1 MSNNPVTDGNLTV
14 STTAQWA
21 NALKAADTTFRLLTT
36 GPHPLAVDGRELG
49 HGLPAR
55 EIDLTELREM
65 LLSKSA
71 TDALKDAVWAE
82 LVTRARSGDPAW
94 TIGCVGVAMPG
105 LKAVAG
111 RAIQAS
117 PVRYIDDIVSEMLA
131 EFVAQLARIDIQ
143 RPNIAPRL
151 LFWARKGAL
160 RVRARERRHL
170 PCDPMQMPTGPIVT
184 EEAGPETVLK
194 EAVGQKIIS
203 PASASLIAATRL
215 GGRSVRDIAL
225 EQGIPAHQ
233 LYRQRKAAEKSL
245 VNAIR
250 TGQLSVTSID

>member
-1 MSNNPVTDGNLTV
+1 MSTKPATDGKLTA

-21 NALKAADTTFRLLTT
+21 NALKTADTAFKLLTT
-36 GPHPLAVDGRELG
+36 GPRPLALDGRDLG

-55 EIDLTELREM
+55 EIDLAELRDR

-94 TIGCVGVAMPG
+94 VIGCVGVAMPG

-111 RAIQAS
+111 RAVQTS
-117 PVRYIDDIVSEMLA
+117 PVHCIDDIVSEMLT
-131 EFVAQLARIDIQ
+131 EFVAQLAHIDIQ

-170 PCDPMQMPTGPIVT
+170 ACDPLQMPAGPNIP
-184 EEAGPETVLK
+184 EKAGPETVLK
-194 EAVGQKIIS
+194 EAVNQDIIS

-215 GGRSVRDIAL
+215 NGRSVKDVAL
-225 EQGIPAHQ
+225 EQGIPAHH
-233 LYRQRKAAEKSL
+233 LYRQRKAAEKAL
-245 VNAIR
+245 LNAIR
-250 TGQLSVTSID
+250 TGQLSVTHLD